1 MILLWHTNNV
11 RIVGKFVIII
21 NDFKGTLIQCMY
33 IVGKYLICLYIYIYI
48 YIFGK
53 QTGYIFQ
60 SPETIKKWATKHYAS
75 LNQWYNTE

>member
-48 YIFGK
+48 LRI
-53 QTGYIFQ
+53 
-60 SPETIKKWATKHYAS
+60 
-75 LNQWYNTE
+75 